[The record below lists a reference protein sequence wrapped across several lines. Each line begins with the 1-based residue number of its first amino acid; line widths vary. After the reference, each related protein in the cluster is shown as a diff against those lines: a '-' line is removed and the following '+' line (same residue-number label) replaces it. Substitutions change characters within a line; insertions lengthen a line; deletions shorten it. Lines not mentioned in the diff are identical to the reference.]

1 MVRPSVR
8 PSRQNLPHVARKRR
22 RLIVG
27 RVYVQ
32 RSNAIKGSKIEA
44 SLVRAIPPCMR
55 LFFASVTTKNEYL
68 LASTSTLA
76 KTGVLLVP
84 N

>member
-55 LFFASVTTKNEYL
+55 LFCIGYDEK
-68 LASTSTLA
+68 
-76 KTGVLLVP
+76 
-84 N
+84 